1 MSPPFRLSVACASA
15 AACLVVGS
23 YDTASNNLV
32 GLLISGAASSW
43 SVSVAPVPS
52 NAAGPRYA
60 LEQAVA
66 CAKSASACVAV
77 GYYRDKSGN
86 DQGLLL
92 TGPP

>member
-1 MSPPFRLSVACASA
+1 MNPPIRLSVACASA

-43 SVSVAPVPS
+43 SVIAAPVPS
-52 NAAGPRYA
+52 NGGTSTAAA
-60 LEQAVA
+60 QAVA
-66 CAKSASACVAV
+66 CAKRASACVAV